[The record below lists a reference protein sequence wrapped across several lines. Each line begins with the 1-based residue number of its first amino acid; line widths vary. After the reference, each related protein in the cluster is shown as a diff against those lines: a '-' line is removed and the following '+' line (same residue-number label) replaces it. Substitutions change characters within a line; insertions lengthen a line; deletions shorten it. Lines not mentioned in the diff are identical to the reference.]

1 MNISK
6 KIKEQRSLL
15 NLSQEALAEKVFVTR
30 QTISSW
36 ETGKSY
42 PDVHSL
48 ILLSK
53 TFEITIDQLIKGD
66 LVEMKKAVEKD
77 DITKMAKYS
86 GFMIIGCAVSVIIF
100 PLSWY
105 LGSIIGIVLASLIFV
120 MALYFAFKVEKI
132 KKQYDVQT
140 YREILAFTKGETL
153 DEISKIRESGK
164 VKYQKIL
171 LTLGSMVFGAT
182 VSIIIFRILQAIR

>member
-1 MNISK
+1 MNKFI
-6 KIKEQRSLL
+6 I
-15 NLSQEALAEKVFVTR
+15 R

-66 LVEMKKAVEKD
+66 LIEMKKAVKKD
-77 DITKMAKYS
+77 DITKMDKYS
-86 GFMIIGCAVSVIIF
+86 KFMIIGYAVSVIGVS
-100 PLSWY
+100 LSWY
-105 LGSIIGIVLASLIFV
+105 LGSIIGLVLASLIYV

-132 KKQYDVQT
+132 KKQYDVHT
-140 YREILAFTKGETL
+140 YREILAFSKGETL
-153 DEISKIRESGK
+153 DEISKIKESGK

-171 LTLGSMVFGAT
+171 LTLGSMVLGAT
-182 VSIIIFRILQAIR
+182 VSTIIFRILQAIR